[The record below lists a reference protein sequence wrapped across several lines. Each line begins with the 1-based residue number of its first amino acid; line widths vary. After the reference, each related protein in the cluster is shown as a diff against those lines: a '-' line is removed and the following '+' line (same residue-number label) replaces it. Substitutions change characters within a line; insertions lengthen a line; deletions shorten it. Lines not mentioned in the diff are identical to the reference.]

1 MKTKILLCTAAL
13 SLMVT
18 GAAFANEE
26 HPGNHAGKKT
36 GLENALE
43 RGEKNETAREAIRRA
58 IERKQG
64 KHNETN
70 WTIEQRVA
78 VDLKELEITYGN
90 TDSKDKVTQA
100 IALPLA
106 GTHGSTIT
114 WKSSAPSIISDDGQ
128 TVIRPSAGQGDAV
141 VTLIATV
148 SYGDVSKT
156 KTFTLTVLQQNSE
169 AQRVASDKAALA
181 ITFSGTDTATSVTKP
196 LVLPLSGTNASTITW
211 VSSNTSI
218 ISNDGKT
225 LNRPTTAQG
234 DSVVTIT
241 ATITY
246 GSVSDTKTFSLTV
259 KSLLTDAQ
267 EVAADKALLTI
278 TFSGTDTANS
288 VTQPLTLPLSG
299 PNGSTITWVSSNT
312 SVISNDGK
320 TVQRPSAG
328 SGDASVVLTAILTNG
343 SSSEFK
349 TFTLTVKQQLT
360 DIQRV
365 AVDKEALAIVYG
377 GTDTASNVTQAMTL
391 PLTGVNGSSISWV
404 SNNPSIIS
412 SDGRTVS
419 RPIAGQSD
427 VTVVLNAIISAG
439 GYSDTKSFIL
449 TVKQQLTDAQRVAAD
464 KSALAITFGTSDS
477 VSSVMSNIGLPAIGP
492 NGSNVVWISS
502 NTAVISNTGVVTR
515 PAVAGGD
522 ASVIM
527 TAVITSGGYAETKA
541 FVLTVKQLP

>member
-18 GAAFANEE
+18 GAAFANDE

-43 RGEKNETAREAIRRA
+43 RGKKNETAREAIRRA

-78 VDLKELEITYGN
+78 ADLKELEITYGN

-100 IALPLA
+100 IALPVA

-128 TVIRPSAGQGDAV
+128 IVIRPSAGQGDAV

-169 AQRVASDKAALA
+169 AQRVAADKAALA

-234 DSVVTIT
+234 DSVVTLT

-259 KSLLTDAQ
+259 KSLLSDAQ
-267 EVAADKALLTI
+267 EVAADKALLAI
-278 TFSGTDTANS
+278 KFSGTDTANS

-299 PNGSTITWVSSNT
+299 TNGSTITWVSSNT

-349 TFTLTVKQQLT
+349 TFTLTIKQQLT

-365 AVDKEALAIVYG
+365 AADKEALAIVYG
-377 GTDTASNVTQAMTL
+377 GTDTLSNVTQAMTL

-412 SDGRTVS
+412 SDGRTVN
-419 RPIAGQSD
+419 RPTAGQGD

-477 VSSVMSNIGLPAIGP
+477 VSSVMSNIGLPVIGP

-502 NTAVISNTGVVTR
+502 NTAVISNTGVITR
-515 PAVAGGD
+515 PAAAGGD